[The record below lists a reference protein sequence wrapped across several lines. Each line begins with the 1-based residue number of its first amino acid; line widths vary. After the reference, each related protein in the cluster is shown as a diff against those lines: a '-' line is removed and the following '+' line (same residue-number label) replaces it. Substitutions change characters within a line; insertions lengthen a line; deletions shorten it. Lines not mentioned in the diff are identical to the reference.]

1 MKLIVGLGNPGKKY
15 EQTWHNLGFMV
26 IDNYLKEYQD
36 QTKVKKKF
44 DAEFFEINEIGEKI
58 ILAKPQTFMNQ
69 SGVAVKQIAKF
80 YKIAVPDIWV
90 IHDDIDLPLGKIRI
104 SHNASAA
111 GHRGVQSVIEEL
123 GSQAFARFRLGIQPE
138 PPINVNAED
147 YVLRPMGRIAK
158 IKAEEMIEE
167 VLSALEIA
175 LATNLT
181 DAMNDFN

>member
-15 EQTWHNLGFMV
+15 EQTWHNLGFWV

-36 QTKVKKKF
+36 QTKAKKKF
-44 DAEFFEINEIGEKI
+44 DAEIFEINEIGGKI
-58 ILAKPQTFMNQ
+58 ILAKPQTFMNK
-69 SGVAVKQIAKF
+69 SGLAVKQIASF
-80 YKIAVPDIWV
+80 YKIDTGDIWL

-111 GHRGVQSVIEEL
+111 GHRGVQSVIDEL
-123 GSQAFARFRLGIQPE
+123 GRQDFARFRLGIQPD
-138 PPINVNAED
+138 PPIDVNTED
-147 YVLRPMGRIAK
+147 YVLRPIDQTGK
-158 IKAEEMIEE
+158 IKTEEMIEE
-167 VLSALEIA
+167 VLSAMEVA